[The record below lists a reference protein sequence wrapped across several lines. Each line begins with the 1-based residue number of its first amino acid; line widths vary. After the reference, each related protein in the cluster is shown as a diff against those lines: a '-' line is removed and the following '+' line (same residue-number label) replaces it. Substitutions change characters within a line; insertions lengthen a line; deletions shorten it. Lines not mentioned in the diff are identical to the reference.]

1 MCPMLLAGDI
11 GGTKTLLGLFT
22 ARPDRPSAIDVGEFT
37 TLDYSALEPMIE
49 SFLKSRSVEPKHIDA
64 ATFGVA
70 GAVTDQVARLTNVP
84 WLVEGETIKERLG
97 FRRSHVLNDLEA
109 MAYGVTVLEED
120 ELSILQRGVAHP
132 NGNAAVI
139 AAGTGLGEAM
149 LLNVNGRFVPSAS
162 EGGHADFAAR
172 TPREFE
178 LLRELTRIYGRVS
191 VEAILSG
198 PGLVNVYQFTHQSF
212 GTDPGIVPVYQFS
225 HQSANRTQ
233 LQGPV
238 YPSRLCEGVGRI
250 SDPAELPAHIS
261 RAAMDRTCEHCVEA
275 LDIFVAVY
283 GAESGNIA
291 LRTVATAGV
300 YVGGGIAPKI
310 LPALESGIFLDA
322 FRAKEPMTDFVAT
335 IPVAVILNPDAGL
348 LGAAVHAQ
356 QMSVGA

>member
-1 MCPMLLAGDI
+1 MLLAGDV

-37 TLDYSALEPMIE
+37 TLDYSGLEPMIE
-49 SFLKSRSVEPKHIDA
+49 SFLRSRDVEPRHIEA
-64 ATFGVA
+64 ASFGVA

-84 WLVEGETIKERLG
+84 WLVEGGTIKERVG
-97 FRRSHVLNDLEA
+97 FRRLYILNDLEA
-109 MAYGVTVLEED
+109 MAYGVTVLEPD
-120 ELSILQRGVAHP
+120 ELSMLQRGVPHA
-132 NGNAAVI
+132 NGNGAVI

-212 GTDPGIVPVYQFS
+212 GTDPGIVPIYHYS
-225 HQSANRTQ
+225 HQSPSGDRTQ
-233 LQGPV
+233 MQGSVLPA
-238 YPSRLCEGVGRI
+238 RLCDGVGRV
-250 SDPAELPAHIS
+250 SDPAELPPRIS
-261 RAAMDRTCEHCVEA
+261 RAAMDRTCAQCVEA

-300 YVGGGIAPKI
+300 YIGGGIAPKI
-310 LPALESGIFLDA
+310 LPALESGTFLDA
-322 FRAKEPMTDFVAT
+322 FRAKEPMADFVAT
-335 IPVAVILNPDAGL
+335 IPIAVILNPDAGL

-356 QMSVGA
+356 EMSVDA